1 MIAFVNAKINIG
13 LQIVNRRA
21 DGYHDL
27 QTIFYPVGVLAGT
40 PNNPVQFCDILEVN
54 SNYRGELIVNFTG
67 RTIDC
72 PPEKNLVCRAA
83 NLFLD
88 RARQNGLSA
97 DVGFT
102 ITLEKHLPDGAGM
115 GGGSADAG
123 FVLRMLND
131 CATQVD
137 SSFKSLSNQELCR
150 MALSLG
156 ADCPFFII
164 NSPVYAEGVGE
175 EMQHIDLSL
184 KDHWLLVVKPSV
196 YISTREAFAG
206 VAPKPAD
213 FDLRTISSLPIY
225 EWRQQVH
232 NDFEDSIFPNHPEM
246 RLIKEQLYETGAEYA
261 SLTGSGSCIYGIFDS
276 EECAIEALRVFENVA
291 TIEGVSLLKL

>member
-13 LQIVNRRA
+13 LQIVNRRE

-27 QTIFYPVGVLAGT
+27 QTIFYPVGVFAGT
-40 PNNPVQFCDILEVN
+40 PTNPVQFCDILEVN
-54 SNYRGELIVNFTG
+54 PNNSGELTVNFTG

-83 NLFLD
+83 NLFIAH
-88 RARQNGLSA
+88 ARKNGLPT
-97 DVGFT
+97 DIGFS

-131 CATQVD
+131 CAVD
-137 SSFKSLSNQELCR
+137 ADPSFEALSSQELCD

-156 ADCPFFII
+156 ADCPFFIF

-175 EMQHIDLSL
+175 VMHPIELSL
-184 KDHWLLVVKPSV
+184 SGRWLLVVKPAV

-206 VAPKPAD
+206 VTPKPSA
-213 FDLRTISSLPIY
+213 FDLRTISSLPIS

-246 RLIKEQLYETGAEYA
+246 RLIKEQLYEAGAEYA